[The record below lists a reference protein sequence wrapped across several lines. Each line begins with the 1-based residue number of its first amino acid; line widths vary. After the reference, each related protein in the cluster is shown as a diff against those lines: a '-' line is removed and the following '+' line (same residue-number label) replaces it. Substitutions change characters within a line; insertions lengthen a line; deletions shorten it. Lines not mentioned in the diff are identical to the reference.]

1 MADLKEAAEQFAKDL
16 VNQNIAGLMMAFTP
30 NGMGQ
35 AMALQ
40 AQMQGA
46 GGPQPTG
53 TPTVTVELQGQEG
66 DDHLVDIVM
75 SSDAGTRTIAT
86 RWKDVAGAWKVDGI
100 ALKA

>member
-1 MADLKEAAEQFAKDL
+1 MAELKDAADQFAKDL
-16 VNQNIAGLMMAFTP
+16 LAQNIAGLMTVFTP

-40 AQMQGA
+40 SQMQAAGPQGA
-46 GGPQPTG
+46 GAPA
-53 TPTVTVELQGQEG
+53 VTINVQGQEG

-75 SSDAGTRTIAT
+75 AGDGDSRTIAT

>member
-1 MADLKEAAEQFAKDL
+1 MAELKDAADQFAKDL
-16 VNQNIAGLMMAFTP
+16 LAQNIAGLMMVFTP

-40 AQMQGA
+40 SQMQAA
-46 GGPQPTG
+46 GGQGAG
-53 TPTVTVELQGQEG
+53 TPTVEINVQGQEG

-75 SSDAGTRTIAT
+75 AGEGDSRTIAT

>member
-1 MADLKEAAEQFAKDL
+1 MAELKDVADQFAKDL
-16 VNQNIAGLMMAFTP
+16 MNQNIAGLMMAFTP

-40 AQMQGA
+40 SQMAGA
-46 GGPQPTG
+46 PPPVGA
-53 TPTVTVELQGQEG
+53 PTVKIEVGATEG
-66 DDHLVDIVM
+66 EDHLVDLVM
-75 SSDAGTRTIAT
+75 GSEGGESRTIAT